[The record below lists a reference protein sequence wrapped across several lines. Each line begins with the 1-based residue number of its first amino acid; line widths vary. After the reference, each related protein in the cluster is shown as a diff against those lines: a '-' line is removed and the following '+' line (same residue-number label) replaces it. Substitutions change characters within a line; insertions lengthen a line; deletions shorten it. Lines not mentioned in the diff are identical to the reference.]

1 MKVNSQELREIAD
14 LTLKHYNQRA
24 EEFWEGTRDHDV
36 GQNIEALLQHIEG
49 VPPFAI
55 LDFGCGP
62 GRDLKAFA
70 ELGHF
75 AVGLEGAER
84 LVAMARAHAGGEVW
98 QQDFLK
104 LDLPDM
110 YFDGVFANAALFHVP
125 SQGLPRVLLELHAT
139 LKPRGVLFASNPHG
153 HNDEGWNRGR
163 YGAYHDLETW
173 RHYMSS
179 AGFVELTHYYRPAG
193 LPREQQPWLAS
204 AWRRSAS

>member
-70 ELGHF
+70 ELGHIAREPETGWC
-75 AVGLEGAER
+75 AVQLEP
-84 LVAMARAHAGGEVW
+84 AR
-98 QQDFLK
+98 
-104 LDLPDM
+104 
-110 YFDGVFANAALFHVP
+110 
-125 SQGLPRVLLELHAT
+125 
-139 LKPRGVLFASNPHG
+139 SNE
-153 HNDEGWNRGR
+153 EGWN
-163 YGAYHDLETW
+163 
-173 RHYMSS
+173 
-179 AGFVELTHYYRPAG
+179 
-193 LPREQQPWLAS
+193 
-204 AWRRSAS
+204 